1 MLPRS
6 LLLQDP
12 IACLVPPWAS
22 PGVLHGAGS
31 SESLCRVLRRLLL
44 RCWSLA
50 LSIAT
55 GSPAVSTQIY
65 LLLHG
70 IASGPTWRNLMKG
83 WSRWTVRTRAA
94 SHLFPTLSQ
103 CPAAGSDLGVESL
116 RLEKTSKMIR
126 SNHQPGHGPGAFSS
140 SGALSGER

>member
-1 MLPRS
+1 
-6 LLLQDP
+6 
-12 IACLVPPWAS
+12 
-22 PGVLHGAGS
+22 
-31 SESLCRVLRRLLL
+31 
-44 RCWSLA
+44 
-50 LSIAT
+50 
-55 GSPAVSTQIY
+55 
-65 LLLHG
+65 
-70 IASGPTWRNLMKG
+70 MKE

-126 SNHQPGHGPGAFSS
+126 SNHQPEHGPGAFSS